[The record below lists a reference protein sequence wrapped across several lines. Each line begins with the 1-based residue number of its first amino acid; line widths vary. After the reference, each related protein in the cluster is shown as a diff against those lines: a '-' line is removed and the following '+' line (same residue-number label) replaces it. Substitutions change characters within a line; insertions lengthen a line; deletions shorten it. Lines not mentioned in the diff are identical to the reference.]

1 MYICLWLEYY
11 YSISCEYPAE
21 NMSINVENSRHYL
34 DYLVVQFLYQGG
46 QTDIA
51 AVEVAQVS
59 NRGSRHSTLLMIWPN
74 HHINK

>member
-1 MYICLWLEYY
+1 MAIKVDK
-11 YSISCEYPAE
+11 SSNYP
-21 NMSINVENSRHYL
+21 
-34 DYLVVQFLYQGG
+34 DYLAVQFLYQGG